1 MKFVLRKR
9 SVKNGFLGTFDY
21 SNWCIHGCV
30 CNFSICKGLSVSKLE
45 RKHLII
51 TGIWFGGSQAVMPL
65 LGYLLGS
72 SFRTIVE
79 SVDHWFSFILLA
91 IIGLNMVRESR
102 EEIEKLDDSFSA
114 KVMFP
119 LAIADSIDALAVGI
133 TFSFLN
139 IKIIPAVVM
148 IGVTTFV
155 FSVMGVKIGNKFGA
169 KYKSKA
175 EMTGGIIL
183 IAMGTMILVEHL
195 GIL

>member
-1 MKFVLRKR
+1 M
-9 SVKNGFLGTFDY
+9 
-21 SNWCIHGCV
+21 
-30 CNFSICKGLSVSKLE
+30 NFFELMIIAVGVSMDAFAISICKGLSVEKLK

-65 LGYLLGS
+65 LGYCLGS
-72 SFRTIVE
+72 GFRTIVE
-79 SVDHWFSFILLA
+79 SMDHWFSFILLG
-91 IIGLNMVRESR
+91 IIGVNMIRESK

-139 IKIIPAVVM
+139 IEIIPAIIL
-148 IGVTTFV
+148 IGLTTFV
-155 FSVMGVKIGNKFGA
+155 FSAVGVKIGNDFGA

-175 EMTGGIIL
+175 EMAGGIIL

-195 GIL
+195 GIV

>member
-1 MKFVLRKR
+1 
-9 SVKNGFLGTFDY
+9 
-21 SNWCIHGCV
+21 
-30 CNFSICKGLSVSKLE
+30 
-45 RKHLII
+45 
-51 TGIWFGGSQAVMPL
+51 
-65 LGYLLGS
+65 
-72 SFRTIVE
+72 
-79 SVDHWFSFILLA
+79 
-91 IIGLNMVRESR
+91 MVRESR

>member
-1 MKFVLRKR
+1 M
-9 SVKNGFLGTFDY
+9 
-21 SNWCIHGCV
+21 
-30 CNFSICKGLSVSKLE
+30 NFFELMIIAVGVSMDAFAISICKGLSVEKLKC
-45 RKHLII
+45 KHLII

-65 LGYLLGS
+65 LGYCLGS
-72 SFRTIVE
+72 GFRTIVE
-79 SVDHWFSFILLA
+79 SVDHWFSFILLG
-91 IIGLNMVRESR
+91 IIGVNMIRESR

-148 IGVTTFV
+148 IGLTTFV
-155 FSVMGVKIGNKFGA
+155 FSAVGVKIGNSFGA

-175 EMTGGIIL
+175 EMAGGIIL

-195 GIL
+195 GIV